1 MRIGLLGPV
10 TAGPDGVPAP
20 GGVLLR
26 GALARLALDAGRS
39 VATDVLVDALWGT
52 DPPDTVTNALQALVA
67 RLRRAL
73 GAGVVAT
80 VPGGY
85 RLTVDRQDVD
95 ALRFESLVA
104 AARGLDPAQ
113 ARPLLVEATALWRGP
128 ALADVRRLP
137 FGEPAAARLEELRAA
152 AVELSAEAALRL
164 GEPDAELDALEALLA
179 AEPLRESAAAVLARC
194 LHATGRQV
202 EALAVLDRTRDR
214 LADEL
219 GVDPGPAVSAAR
231 LAVLR
236 GAPVVDRVPAPLTS
250 FVGRT
255 ADVRRVT
262 ALLATGR
269 LVTLTGPGGAGKTRL
284 AREVVRVRR
293 GETRIAELAPLGG
306 ADQLAATVLAAVSTT
321 EIVSRIP
328 DEADTATRLLAA
340 LAGREL
346 LLVLDNCEHLVDA
359 AAHLAQTLLERVPGL
374 RILATSREPLAVPG
388 EVLHPVDALADD
400 DAVRLFAE
408 RGAAVAPGFAVTAA
422 LRPTVLEICR
432 RLDGQPLPIELAA
445 ARLRTLAPE
454 EIRRRLDDRFRL
466 LTTGPRTALPRHQ
479 TLRAVVDWSWDLL
492 DDPERALARRLSV
505 FAGGATEEAAL
516 RVCGLGDATLDL
528 LTALVEKSLL
538 VAVPGDPT
546 RYRMLETIREYA
558 AQRLDEAG
566 ERPTVEAAHAALVV
580 ELVET
585 AEPRLRR
592 ADQLEWVARLRAEAD
607 DVAAVLRRAVAA
619 GDAATAQRL
628 VAGSAWFWFIRGLFS
643 EATDRLTDVG
653 ALEGPAPVAA
663 RALCTAYR
671 AMAAAGDGDFAAA
684 SALLGDAE
692 RLAAELPAER
702 HPVLLLMGP
711 VAAGF
716 GHGDPVPLE
725 RLAADPH
732 TDAWARAFALFSR
745 AQMAENE
752 GDLDRQRADTR
763 TAHETFAALGDR
775 WGLGMTLSSLGDLES
790 VAGEHDAAI
799 RAFDEA
805 IALAVELGND
815 DDLPQFQ
822 AQRARLLV
830 RRGDLAAG
838 RAELG
843 RIVALPGLHPELIGV
858 LHGYLA
864 DAARRAGDLDE
875 ARAELARAQAQAHPG
890 PGVLQRQA
898 LQSAAKSAIAQAAGD
913 HATAAVLLADAV
925 LHAVESKDGPVTA
938 AVAEQAA
945 AHALAEDDPLAAATL
960 LGVAAAQR
968 GACDLG
974 DPEVRATLD
983 EVRTALGSDA
993 TLDHVRALPRA
1004 DVIALLQDYVRG
1016 LDAGSAPAAG
1026 SDSTPAAASD
1036 PSLDSASATSRA

>member
-104 AARGLDPAQ
+104 AARRLDPAQ

-236 GAPVVDRVPAPLTS
+236 GTAVVDRVPAPLTS

-328 DEADTATRLLAA
+328 DEADTTTRLLAA

-432 RLDGQPLPIELAA
+432 RLDGQPLADRAGRRPPAHPGSRGDPPPPRRPVPAA
-445 ARLRTLAPE
+445 HHRPA
-454 EIRRRLDDRFRL
+454 D
-466 LTTGPRTALPRHQ
+466 RTA
-479 TLRAVVDWSWDLL
+479 
-492 DDPERALARRLSV
+492 
-505 FAGGATEEAAL
+505 
-516 RVCGLGDATLDL
+516 
-528 LTALVEKSLL
+528 
-538 VAVPGDPT
+538 
-546 RYRMLETIREYA
+546 
-558 AQRLDEAG
+558 
-566 ERPTVEAAHAALVV
+566 
-580 ELVET
+580 
-585 AEPRLRR
+585 
-592 ADQLEWVARLRAEAD
+592 
-607 DVAAVLRRAVAA
+607 
-619 GDAATAQRL
+619 
-628 VAGSAWFWFIRGLFS
+628 
-643 EATDRLTDVG
+643 
-653 ALEGPAPVAA
+653 AP
-663 RALCTAYR
+663 
-671 AMAAAGDGDFAAA
+671 
-684 SALLGDAE
+684 
-692 RLAAELPAER
+692 P
-702 HPVLLLMGP
+702 
-711 VAAGF
+711 
-716 GHGDPVPLE
+716 
-725 RLAADPH
+725 
-732 TDAWARAFALFSR
+732 
-745 AQMAENE
+745 
-752 GDLDRQRADTR
+752 
-763 TAHETFAALGDR
+763 
-775 WGLGMTLSSLGDLES
+775 
-790 VAGEHDAAI
+790 
-799 RAFDEA
+799 
-805 IALAVELGND
+805 
-815 DDLPQFQ
+815 
-822 AQRARLLV
+822 
-830 RRGDLAAG
+830 
-838 RAELG
+838 
-843 RIVALPGLHPELIGV
+843 
-858 LHGYLA
+858 
-864 DAARRAGDLDE
+864 DAARRRRLELGP
-875 ARAELARAQAQAHPG
+875 ARRPRSGRSPGGCPSSRA
-890 PGVLQRQA
+890 
-898 LQSAAKSAIAQAAGD
+898 
-913 HATAAVLLADAV
+913 
-925 LHAVESKDGPVTA
+925 
-938 AVAEQAA
+938 
-945 AHALAEDDPLAAATL
+945 
-960 LGVAAAQR
+960 
-968 GACDLG
+968 
-974 DPEVRATLD
+974 VR
-983 EVRTALGSDA
+983 
-993 TLDHVRALPRA
+993 PRRPRCA
-1004 DVIALLQDYVRG
+1004 S
-1016 LDAGSAPAAG
+1016 AGSATRR
-1026 SDSTPAAASD
+1026 STC
-1036 PSLDSASATSRA
+1036 